1 MVVLVKQICCD
12 CIYKVFQSRE
22 GSPTAC
28 KKDLWQ
34 DQSINLMRHHRDWA
48 TLCQLFEEIKEIKD
62 A

>member
-12 CIYKVFQSRE
+12 CIYKVFQSKE

-34 DQSINLMRHHRDWA
+34 DQSINLTFPSREWGERCP
-48 TLCQLFEEIKEIKD
+48 LYKKKEELED